1 MTGSSIGQTTQRGS
15 AVGGSSAARAPDT
28 VRWIRMERAL
38 DASPARV
45 HRAFSDPGAL
55 AEWFP
60 VQVEGSLAPG
70 TRSVLIWPEQR
81 VWWDVLSS
89 EPERS
94 FRFRWPW
101 GRDETLQ
108 TEVTITLEPRGYGT
122 RLTLTDGPFDLAR
135 PGVLDAYAD
144 ALEGWG
150 EALAQLRA
158 SVDFSVELRHR
169 R

>member
-1 MTGSSIGQTTQRGS
+1 MTGSSTGEVTQRAVTPS
-15 AVGGSSAARAPDT
+15 ASITKRDPET
-28 VRWIRMERAL
+28 VRWIRMERVL

-70 TRSVLIWPEQR
+70 TRSVLIWPDR
-81 VWWDVLSS
+81 RLWWDVLAS

-101 GRDETLQ
+101 GSEETLQ
-108 TEVTITLEPRGYGT
+108 TEVTINFEARGYGT

>member
-1 MTGSSIGQTTQRGS
+1 VTSTGEASGRSLAS
-15 AVGGSSAARAPDT
+15 ARSAGGTRDS
-28 VRWIRMERAL
+28 VRWIRMERLL

-60 VQVEGSLAPG
+60 VQVEGSLTPG
-70 TRSVLIWPEQR
+70 TRSVLIWPDQR
-81 VWWDVLSS
+81 LWWDVLSS
-89 EPERS
+89 EPERL

-101 GRDETLQ
+101 APDESIQ
-108 TEVTITLEPRGYGT
+108 TEVTIKLEPRGYGT
-122 RLTLTDGPFDLAR
+122 RLSLTDGPFDVSR
-135 PGVLDAYAD
+135 PGVLDAYAE

-150 EALAQLRA
+150 EALAHLRA